1 MPTLYM
7 HCDIVHL
14 IKRSEQIGG
23 GLEILLQ
30 CNHAIFGA
38 FAEETHNILRVLKK
52 KTTITYMRYR

>member
-1 MPTLYM
+1 M
-7 HCDIVHL
+7 HCDVVHL

-52 KTTITYMRYR
+52 KDDNYVHEIQVIPLG